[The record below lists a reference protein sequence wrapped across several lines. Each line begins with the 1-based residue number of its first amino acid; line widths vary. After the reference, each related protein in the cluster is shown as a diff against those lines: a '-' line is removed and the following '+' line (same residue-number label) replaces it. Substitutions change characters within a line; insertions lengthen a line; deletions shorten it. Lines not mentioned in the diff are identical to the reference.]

1 MDPGY
6 LVRQKAIAAVRA
18 ARHDIIR
25 IAAEWEASH
34 AVDTAPLNPA
44 LFAIQEAL
52 SALESLPQVTA
63 AQAVETAGTGNA
75 TDRAQPPEYSP
86 TCPPGHAV

>member
-63 AQAVETAGTGNA
+63 AQPVEPAGTGDA
-75 TDRAQPPEYSP
+75 TETAQPPAYAP
-86 TCPPGHAV
+86 TCPPVHAV